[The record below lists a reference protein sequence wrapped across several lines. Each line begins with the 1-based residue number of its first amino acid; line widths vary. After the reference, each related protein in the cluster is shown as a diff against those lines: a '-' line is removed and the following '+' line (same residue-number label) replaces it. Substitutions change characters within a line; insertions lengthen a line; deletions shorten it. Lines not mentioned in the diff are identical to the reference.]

1 VALLAVAN
9 WLNHR
14 SGKVS
19 AAIEASDEAKSRVL
33 VD

>member
-14 SGKVS
+14 KRDARPGVES
-19 AAIEASDEAKSRVL
+19 SDGEKQRVL
-33 VD
+33 ID